1 MLGSNRKGGVHGVW
15 KHPPPSL
22 VLGKT
27 VAYYICK
34 AKLLKIGHTLLRSLP
49 HVYITWLNKPWV

>member
-1 MLGSNRKGGVHGVW
+1 MLGSNWEVFMGSGT
-15 KHPPPSL
+15 PPPPF

-49 HVYITWLNKPWV
+49 HVYITGVNKPWV